1 MAIPFGLP
9 FKLHG
14 VICLDLDFCR
24 FWTHIVMA
32 YAFSF
37 WTCYVLRN
45 EYAKVA
51 AMRLQFVASE
61 KRRPDQYTVCITL
74 LFEIGRVNYSVLTN
88 LVT

>member
-1 MAIPFGLP
+1 MLTL
-9 FKLHG
+9 KLHI
-14 VICLDLDFCR
+14 VIRIDLDFCR

-37 WTCYVLRN
+37 WTCYVLKT

-61 KRRPDQYTVCITL
+61 KRRPDQYTVRINL
-74 LFEIGRVNYSVLTN
+74 LFEIEHLNSSVF
-88 LVT
+88 